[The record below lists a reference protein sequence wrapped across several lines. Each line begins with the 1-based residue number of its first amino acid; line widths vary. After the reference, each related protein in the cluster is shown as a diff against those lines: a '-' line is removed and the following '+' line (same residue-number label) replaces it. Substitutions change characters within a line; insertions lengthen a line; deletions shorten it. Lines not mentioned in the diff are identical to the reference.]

1 MESRFV
7 VDEWKR
13 DESWRLF
20 RIMGEFV
27 DGIDTLS
34 RIGPAVTVFGTA
46 RAKPGDKVYI
56 AAEQIGAD
64 LVRRGFSV
72 ITGGGPGVMEAAN
85 KGAYQAGG
93 TSVGLNIELP
103 MEQAANA
110 YTTLT
115 VRFRYFFVRKVM
127 LVKYATAFVLMPG
140 GYGTLDEFFE
150 TITLIQTQ
158 KIRPFPVILFGSQYW
173 RGMIDWLRNS
183 VLEAGYIDPPDL
195 TLFSVVD
202 DVSHVGEMIEE
213 WYYHRGIS
221 PLRSKSGNGEP
232 TVKSV
237 ESTKSL
243 GTTKSLGPNDTLR

>member
-1 MESRFV
+1 MDKSDSRYV
-7 VDEWKR
+7 VDNWKR

-34 RIGPAVTVFGTA
+34 RIGPAVTIFGTA
-46 RAKPGDKVYI
+46 RAKPGDKAYRV
-56 AAEQIGAD
+56 AEQVGSD

-85 KGAYQAGG
+85 KGAMSAGG

-103 MEQAANA
+103 MEQAGNA

-140 GYGTLDEFFE
+140 GYGTLDELFE
-150 TITLIQTQ
+150 TLTLIQTR
-158 KIRPFPVILFGSQYW
+158 KIRPFPVILYGSEYW
-173 RGMIDWLRNS
+173 RGLIDWIRGQ
-183 VLEAGYIDPPDL
+183 VLQIGYIDPQDL
-195 TLFSVVD
+195 NLFSIVD
-202 DVSHVGEMIEE
+202 DVAHVGDIIEQ
-213 WYYHRGIS
+213 WYYSRGIN
-221 PLRSKSGNGEP
+221 PKQIGADSGEDAGLKP
-232 TVKSV
+232 VTPD
-237 ESTKSL
+237 L
-243 GTTKSLGPNDTLR
+243 DIDRG